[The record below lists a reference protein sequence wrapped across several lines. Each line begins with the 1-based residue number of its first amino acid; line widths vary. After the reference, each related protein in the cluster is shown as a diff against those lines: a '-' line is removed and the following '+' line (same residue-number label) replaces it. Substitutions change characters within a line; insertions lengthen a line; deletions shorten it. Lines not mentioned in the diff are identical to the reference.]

1 MRGRGPSSRPYTYNL
16 ATEPTRDLDMSFT
29 PRTEAPATEIE
40 NMVLRSGQG
49 RYPTIIV
56 PIDTEA
62 GVFYGRLE
70 EPTSRTRPFQGVHE
84 IPLRLVGD
92 PLPLIGV

>member
-1 MRGRGPSSRPYTYNL
+1 MRGRGSSARPYTYNL
-16 ATEPTRDLDMSFT
+16 ATEPTRDIEMSFS
-29 PRTEAPATEIE
+29 PRSEADAKEIE
-40 NMVLRSGQG
+40 DMVLRSGQG

-62 GVFYGRLE
+62 GVYSGRLE
-70 EPTSRTRPFQGVHE
+70 EPTSRTRPFHGVHE